1 MYNFIIVYY
10 IRTLYK
16 LFTLRLGS
24 SLSTGLFINLLRGV
38 NFFLTIKPELIAKEY
53 SKPERLSCLRLDLEK
68 NTLAMSPFTL
78 YLYLKPLYSILGG
91 STLLADPFTKNPIFV
106 DFLWNPL

>member
-16 LFTLRLGS
+16 LFALRLGS

-68 NTLAMSPFTL
+68 NTLAL
-78 YLYLKPLYSILGG
+78 EKLKVALCRGAVCLVSWPQCQC
-91 STLLADPFTKNPIFV
+91 V
-106 DFLWNPL
+106 